1 MKKHIIVISAILLSC
16 LNAAA
21 DTVSREKAEEYAK
34 RYFGSESANYASRSD
49 KKYSGTSSAPATLHV
64 FNNPD
69 GGWVIVSGEDCTPP
83 VLAHSSTG
91 SFKWEGMPSNIA
103 GWFDILDKSI
113 EKIRE
118 ANPKPSKKVA
128 AKWAAE
134 SPGAKTATGKK
145 VLTTAEWDQYTPYNN
160 ACKTATGGKNVY
172 TGCVATAMAIV
183 MRYHQWPEYG
193 KGTIP
198 AYTTESSSYKI
209 SSVNIDNYKY
219 EWSQMPTNDGYSNTW
234 TSAQKKAV
242 SELIF
247 HCGAMVQM
255 DYTTSGSGAYS
266 CDIIPAIVKYMSYSK
281 AASYETA
288 TIYTLGEWMDKVRA
302 EIDADRPVMYS
313 ASGNEGGHQFVCDG
327 YDMSNNELHFN
338 WGWGGVDNGFYTV
351 DLEEMDL
358 AEYHDA
364 IFNFA
369 PDKTG
374 TSVETPVI
382 TLEPYE
388 TTSGTFNGEGIK
400 LISGTVAKGSSFTVK
415 ATYLFN
421 NGNTY
426 NGSVKAALVT
436 KDGVLK
442 EFVSNEYPV
451 SIDNFYNG
459 DKWYATVSS
468 LSCKITSDTE
478 IGDRIVFY
486 YKNPNA
492 DEWLPVKYDLSILSF
507 NPYLP
512 VYDINFIN
520 CKDVYSAG
528 EWFYFELSR
537 GRAPISSVEWFFDG
551 NSYENG
557 YVQLKSGTHTI
568 KAAVEFSDG
577 GSETIKRSIKV
588 N

>member
-1 MKKHIIVISAILLSC
+1 MKKSIFVLGVILLSC
-16 LNAAA
+16 FNAVA
-21 DTVSREKAEEYAK
+21 DTVTRQRAEEYAK
-34 RYFGSESANYASRSD
+34 RYFGSESVNYAPRSD
-49 KKYSGTSSAPATLHV
+49 KKYSGVTSAPATLHV

-69 GGWVIVSGEDCTPP
+69 GGWVIISGEDCTAP

-91 SFKWEGMPSNIA
+91 SFRWDGMPSNIRA
-103 GWFDILDKSI
+103 WFDILDNGIS
-113 EKIRE
+113 KIRKE
-118 ANPKPSKKVA
+118 NLKPSKRVA
-128 AKWAAE
+128 AKWAAA
-134 SPGAKTATGKK
+134 SPGAKTATEMK

-160 ACKTATGGKNVY
+160 ACKSATGGKNVY

-193 KGTIP
+193 KGVIP

-209 SSVNIDNYKY
+209 SSVNIENYKY
-219 EWSQMPTNDGYSNTW
+219 EWSSMPTNDGYSNTW

-255 DYTTSGSGAYS
+255 DYTTDGSGAYTF
-266 CDIIPAIVKYMSYSK
+266 DIIPAAVKYMSYSK

-288 TIYTLGEWMDKVRA
+288 AIYKLGEWMDKVRA
-302 EIDADRPVMYS
+302 EIDADRPLLYS
-313 ASGNEGGHQFVCDG
+313 ASGSEGGHQFVCDG

-338 WGWGGVDNGFYTV
+338 WGWGGWDNGFYTV
-351 DLEEMDL
+351 DLEEIDL
-358 AEYHDA
+358 AEYQDA

-388 TTSGTFNGEGIK
+388 TTSGTFNGEGLK
-400 LISGTVAKGSSFTVK
+400 LNSGNVAKGSNFTVK

-426 NGSVKAALVT
+426 KGAVKAALVT
-436 KDGVLK
+436 KDGTFK
-442 EFVSNEYPV
+442 EFVSGEYA
-451 SIDNFYNG
+451 ITLDNFYTG

-468 LSCKITSDTE
+468 LSCKITSDTG
-478 IGDRIVFY
+478 IGDRIVLY

-492 DEWLPVKYDLSILSF
+492 EEWLPVKSELSILSF

-520 CKDVYSAG
+520 CNDVYSAG
-528 EWFYFELSR
+528 EWLYFELCR
-537 GRAPISSVEWFFDG
+537 GKASISSLEWFFDG
-551 NSYENG
+551 VQNEKG

-568 KAAVEFSDG
+568 KAVIGYSNG
-577 GSETIKRSIKV
+577 GSETITATIKV